1 MKALWITYDIV
12 LDSEIAALLDEHK
25 IVGFTHWP
33 RLAGRGPNSGARLDN
48 HVWPGAN
55 AAVMTVQDD
64 ATVACLMEHLQALR
78 DEVGALTG
86 IWAFTT
92 PVLETLD
99 AKVKHEA

>member
-12 LDSEIAALLDEHK
+12 LDTEIAALLEEHN

-55 AAVMTVQDD
+55 AAIMTVQDD
-64 ATVACLMEHLQALR
+64 EIVARLMTRLQTLR

-92 PVLETLD
+92 PVFETLGPP
-99 AKVKHEA
+99 V